1 MKLLGDLGD
10 RLGPGYRDLFQGVAG
25 MTLLGFSPKMA
36 KTEGARKYLNEVDP
50 ENAVPRDRNAISRL
64 SDKGEITKAQDI
76 LKPHVDNKDVQ
87 EIVDRLD
94 VGGVPKDKGF
104 LWSGDKEGAR
114 AIATDR
120 GGMTLEGTRGGKVID
135 NWDYMN
141 EKMPWDEG
149 GEQEWGGASEN
160 YTSQL
165 EGNVTALQTPDKAA
179 RGGGDIF
186 KTYEWPK
193 VRDGLD
199 SGRIT
204 DFNVEIIP
212 EP

>member
-1 MKLLGDLGD
+1 MQTGA
-10 RLGPGYRDLFQGVAG
+10 YRNFRSENRTVKIERKIWDTHLFLPDFHRVDAEIRGV
-25 MTLLGFSPKMA
+25 SRI
-36 KTEGARKYLNEVDP
+36 TELP
-50 ENAVPRDRNAISRL
+50 ELP
-64 SDKGEITKAQDI
+64 E
-76 LKPHVDNKDVQ
+76 DVQ
-87 EIVDRLD
+87 GIVDRLD

-104 LWSGDKEGAR
+104 LWSGDKEGTR

-135 NWDYMN
+135 NWDYLN
-141 EKMPWDEG
+141 EKMPWDQG
-149 GEQEWGGASEN
+149 GEQVWGGASEN

-204 DFNVEIIP
+204 DFNIEIIP